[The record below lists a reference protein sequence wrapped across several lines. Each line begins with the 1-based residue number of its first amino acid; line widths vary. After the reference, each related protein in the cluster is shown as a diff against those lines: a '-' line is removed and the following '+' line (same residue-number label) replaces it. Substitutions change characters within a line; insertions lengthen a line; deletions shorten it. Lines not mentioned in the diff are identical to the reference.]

1 MGPPFGIDNEY
12 RKSNEYKYLY
22 LNLNKL
28 FAKIIIIIVVR
39 TVAWLKGR
47 VGLLLARTAVPLTVR
62 ATTSSCPSP
71 GLPVPC
77 ARLSPFL

>member
-1 MGPPFGIDNEY
+1 M
-12 RKSNEYKYLY
+12 
-22 LNLNKL
+22 
-28 FAKIIIIIVVR
+28 VR

-47 VGLLLARTAVPLTVR
+47 VGLILARTAVPLTVR
-62 ATTSSCPSP
+62 ATNSSRPSP